1 MPSMSASVMSSSLQ
15 SGKTPAFAQR
25 TSMPPWRETASA
37 AIRSQSAAR
46 PTSPWT
52 NDTWPPPLASSAA
65 AASPTPG
72 SRPVTTT
79 FAPAP
84 AKTRAIPLPIPR
96 VPPVTITVRPS
107 TGVNIIDPSLCM
119 VGQVALGERA
129 GAGGEA
135 GAELGGL
142 GRELVVGADPGHQQQ
157 PPQHDER
164 VQLRRVGR
172 VERRHRPVALNPG
185 VLQLGD
191 VRVVLDERDGGREVV

>member
-1 MPSMSASVMSSSLQ
+1 MIELVRITRPWPERSSSGRQALTLSMQPLTLVAKMPSMSASVMSSSRR
-15 SGKTPAFAQR
+15 SGNTPALAQR

-37 AIRSQSAAR
+37 AIRSQSAAT

-52 NDTWPPPLASSAA
+52 NDTGLPPPVSSDA
-65 AASPTPG
+65 AASPATA

-79 FAPAP
+79 FAPAR

-129 GAGGEA
+129 GAGREA
-135 GAELGGL
+135 GAQLGGL
-142 GRELVVGADPGHQQQ
+142 GCELVMGADPGHQ
-157 PPQHDER
+157 
-164 VQLRRVGR
+164 
-172 VERRHRPVALNPG
+172 
-185 VLQLGD
+185 
-191 VRVVLDERDGGREVV
+191 